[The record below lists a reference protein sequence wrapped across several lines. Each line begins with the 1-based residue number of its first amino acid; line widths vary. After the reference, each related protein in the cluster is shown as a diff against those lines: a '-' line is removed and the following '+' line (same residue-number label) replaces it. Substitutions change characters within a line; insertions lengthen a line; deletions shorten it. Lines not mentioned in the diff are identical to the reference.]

1 VEVTSGSAF
10 GVRRS
15 AFRLAIIG
23 TDTGVGKTAVTLL
36 LASGLR
42 ALGEAVWLHKPI
54 ACGGW
59 DGSSSEDGRALRAAC
74 GDGQDPATV
83 CPLEFPEPCSPHLAA
98 LAAGTTVSLAV
109 LLAAAR
115 ACATP
120 NAERRTPNAGG
131 GTPNLLLE
139 TAGGLLAPLTTAR
152 ETNADLLAALG
163 WPLLLV
169 TRPHLG
175 TLNHTQLTVNECRRR
190 GMPVLGLVVNHHQ
203 PAGDGLAV
211 RRAADE
217 LAILTG
223 LPVLVELP
231 FQPCGDDALRLA
243 RALRAVITAA

>member
-1 VEVTSGSAF
+1 LGIV
-10 GVRRS
+10 
-15 AFRLAIIG
+15 G
-23 TDTGVGKTAVTLL
+23 TDTGVGKTSVTLL
-36 LASGLR
+36 LARGLR
-42 ALGEAVWLHKPI
+42 ALGRRVWLHKPI

-59 DGSSSEDGRALRAAC
+59 DGTSSEDGRALRAAC

-83 CPLEFPEPCSPHLAA
+83 CPREYPESCSPHLAA
-98 LAAGTTVSLAV
+98 QAAGASVSLAEFLTAV
-109 LLAAAR
+109 E
-115 ACATP
+115 ACETANREP
-120 NAERRTPNAGG
+120 RTA
-131 GTPNLLLE
+131 NLLLE